1 MIKAI
6 IVTIGDE
13 ILLGQ
18 ILDTNSK
25 FIARQLTSIGIEV
38 NEVCSI
44 PDKEEKIRMKIEY
57 VLNVSDLV
65 IVTGGLGPTKD
76 DVTKQVLADYF
87 GMQLIENKDVLEQLE
102 RLFAN
107 GGMRMNERNQG
118 QAMIPDGCRILMNRK
133 GTAPGMWFEKKG
145 KVLVSLPGVPCE
157 MEDLMICEV
166 IPMLSRRYSDMLLEY
181 RMLKVYNI
189 VESELAMRLEV
200 WESKLPEG
208 LSLAY
213 LPSPGVVKLRL
224 TARGVS
230 NLLLERWFTN
240 LQKEL
245 VGVRFVI
252 GENATLEQLLANMLL
267 TKHLTVATAESCTG
281 GNIAALLSSIPG
293 ASRYFKGGVV
303 AYATSVK
310 KDVLQVIDKDIK
322 EYGVVSEVVVRQ
334 MAERVRCLMNVDYA
348 ISTSGIVGPTGG
360 TLENPVG
367 TVWIAVASSEETIA
381 RSFTF
386 GFTRKTNMAKA
397 SLEAIE
403 MLMELMENEG
413 KRMRD

>member
-25 FIARQLTSIGIEV
+25 FIARQLTNIGIEV

-107 GGMRMNERNQG
+107 GGMRMNERNRG

-267 TKHLTVATAESCTG
+267 TRHLTVATAESCTG

-360 TLENPVG
+360 T
-367 TVWIAVASSEETIA
+367 
-381 RSFTF
+381 
-386 GFTRKTNMAKA
+386 
-397 SLEAIE
+397 
-403 MLMELMENEG
+403 
-413 KRMRD
+413 

>member
-87 GMQLIENKDVLEQLE
+87 GMQLVENKDVLEQLE

-107 GGMRMNERNQG
+107 GGMRMNERNRG

-133 GTAPGMWFEKKG
+133 GTAPGMWFEKNG

-230 NLLLERWFTN
+230 NLLLE
-240 LQKEL
+240 
-245 VGVRFVI
+245 
-252 GENATLEQLLANMLL
+252 
-267 TKHLTVATAESCTG
+267 
-281 GNIAALLSSIPG
+281 
-293 ASRYFKGGVV
+293 
-303 AYATSVK
+303 
-310 KDVLQVIDKDIK
+310 
-322 EYGVVSEVVVRQ
+322 
-334 MAERVRCLMNVDYA
+334 
-348 ISTSGIVGPTGG
+348 
-360 TLENPVG
+360 
-367 TVWIAVASSEETIA
+367 
-381 RSFTF
+381 TF
-386 GFTRKTNMAKA
+386 GPVTDKPAYLLHSPLLFQKP
-397 SLEAIE
+397 
-403 MLMELMENEG
+403 
-413 KRMRD
+413 KRHFFPHPTHKKIH